1 MRNLNYILSRVK
13 RFLKELALLFLLRF
27 FRDRTILLLRSGGRL
42 LAQTLRHLISRKIVK
57 QLNLFCHLVK
67 FVRLLNRLHL
77 SVRQSSK
84 APSPII
90 DSGAVVRL
98 AKYVELLK
106 VISHVFICCDR
117 NFCCLGEGAS
127 ENLF

>member
-13 RFLKELALLFLLRF
+13 RNLKELALLFLLMF

-67 FVRLLNRLHL
+67 FVRPLNRLYL

-84 APSPII
+84 APSSIV
-90 DSGAVVRL
+90 DSGAVLRL
-98 AKYVELLK
+98 AKYIELLK
-106 VISHVFICCDR
+106 VISYVFVCGHWDFCYPGESKSK
-117 NFCCLGEGAS
+117 NFY
-127 ENLF
+127 

>member
-1 MRNLNYILSRVK
+1 MRNLNYILSKVK
-13 RFLKELALLFLLRF
+13 RFLRELALLFLLSF
-27 FRDRTILLLRSGGRL
+27 FRDRTILLVRTGGRL
-42 LAQTLRHLISRKIVK
+42 LAQTLRRLISRKTPK
-57 QLNLFCHLVK
+57 QLNLFCRLVK

-90 DSGAVVRL
+90 DSGAVLRL

-106 VISHVFICCDR
+106 VISHVLVCCDR
-117 NFCCLGEGAS
+117 DFWCLGEGSS
-127 ENLF
+127 ENIL